1 MGIEEFKKSM
11 NDFKREKI
19 ITSKLKLAISELLTD
34 IEIGISKGQTINE
47 IAEIFRKN
55 IDGIPKFSNVTFANY
70 VRELRKNKNKYKKK
84 KSLKNN
90 ITEKNIVQQ
99 ETSHN
104 KNNNLTTTENLKQ
117 ISSMDKQHNKNNT
130 TKNET
135 NKANSEKILTKTSTN
150 FTVEKTNFKNERK

>member
-47 IAEIFRKN
+47 IAEVFRKN

-90 ITEKNIVQQ
+90 ITEKNIVQK

-117 ISSMDKQHNKNNT
+117 ISSMDKQYNKNNT

-150 FTVEKTNFKNERK
+150 FTVEKDEF

>member
-47 IAEIFRKN
+47 IAEVFRKN

-117 ISSMDKQHNKNNT
+117 ISSMDKQHTKNNT

-150 FTVEKTNFKNERK
+150 FTVEKDEF